1 MAQFFENLYTQF
13 LLWFDDVKADFIL
26 NFIEKD
32 RWKLFLTGFKNTIL
46 ITIFALVLGVV
57 IGVVVATI
65 RSSYDKNKDTMRGL
79 GKVVMSV
86 LNFICKV
93 YLTVLRGTPV
103 VVQLLIMYLI
113 IMVNVREALYVAIVT
128 FGINSGAYVAEIIR
142 GGIESID
149 QGQMEAGRSLGFSYV
164 KTMVYIIIPQAFKN
178 VLPSLLNEFIALL
191 KETSVAGYVGIRD
204 LTKAGDLVRGQTFS
218 AFMPLIL
225 VAVVY
230 LSMVMLLSWLLG
242 KLERRLR
249 KSDYR

>member
-79 GKVVMSV
+79 GKVVMAV

-191 KETSVAGYVGIRD
+191 KETSVA
-204 LTKAGDLVRGQTFS
+204 
-218 AFMPLIL
+218 
-225 VAVVY
+225 
-230 LSMVMLLSWLLG
+230 
-242 KLERRLR
+242 
-249 KSDYR
+249 

>member
-1 MAQFFENLYTQF
+1 MAEFFNNLWADI
-13 LLWFDDVKADFIL
+13 LLWLNDVKADFIL

-32 RWKLFLTGFKNTIL
+32 RWKLFLEGFKNTII
-46 ITIFALVLGVV
+46 ITFFALL
-57 IGVVVATI
+57 IGLAIGILVATI
-65 RSSYDKNKDTMRGL
+65 RSSYDKNRDSLHGL
-79 GKVVMSV
+79 GKGVMAV
-86 LNFICKV
+86 LNAICKI

-113 IMVNVREALYVAIVT
+113 IMANVREALYIAIVT

-164 KTMVYIIIPQAFKN
+164 KTMVYIVIPQAFKN
-178 VLPSLLNEFIALL
+178 ALPSLLNEFIALL

-204 LTKAGDLVRGQTFS
+204 LTKAGNLVSGQTFS

-225 VAVVY
+225 VAIVY
-230 LSMVMLLSWLLG
+230 LAMVMLFSFFVG
-242 KLERRLR
+242 KIERRLR
-249 KSDYR
+249 KSDKR